1 MNRQINLKY
10 VALFGFL
17 AILIIPSVIIIY
29 MRIILTE
36 EVSRDLINTR
46 LNKSI
51 ESNEQAISDIFRTA
65 KGVSTVIADAAEA
78 NPEDI
83 RLEQFNKI
91 LFSAAKSSD
100 YIESVYVA
108 LSDGYLRT
116 LDRVDINRAKR
127 FKVIPI
133 KTKWASA
140 VVKSYK
146 DTLGSRVRLEKYY
159 EIFPTVLAR
168 NRLPF
173 TGSDIRA
180 MEQYLGAKN
189 GNNIFTSSPQR
200 KFDSGNLVVRMGVPI
215 TVNGAFSGIVGTD
228 IRLEAANNIMRNYQ
242 ASENSLTIIL
252 DRKKDLI
259 VTTDNAFGTKSIRQ
273 DGPGTLR
280 VSEHLAL
287 SDILKNRKEGM
298 SHISSVTSAD
308 GVKFWVLSKIL
319 PRSVGEDLEM
329 LIISPDD
336 DFFAEVRAANMEL
349 IWLGVFLL
357 FIGSIVIYYFSSW
370 LGEKIN
376 KVTFAS
382 IRARERMELVNN
394 KKSFSI
400 KEITEFYVSLSEF
413 ERELASLSKNIQ
425 DDEKILSYSRGKK
438 LQTFKRG

>member
-1 MNRQINLKY
+1 
-10 VALFGFL
+10 
-17 AILIIPSVIIIY
+17 

-46 LNKSI
+46 LNKSL
-51 ESNEQAISDIFRTA
+51 ESNEQAISDIFQTA
-65 KGVSTVIADAAEA
+65 KGVSTVIADAVEA
-78 NPEDI
+78 NPDDI

-127 FKVIPI
+127 FKGIPI
-133 KTKWASA
+133 KTKWASV

-159 EIFPTVLAR
+159 EFFPTVLAR
-168 NRLPF
+168 DRLPF

-189 GNNIFTSSPQR
+189 SNNIFNSSPQR
-200 KFDSGNLVVRMGVPI
+200 KFESGNLVVRMGVPI
-215 TVNGAFSGIVGTD
+215 TINGNFSGIVGTD

-259 VTTDNAFGTKSIRQ
+259 VTTDKSFGTNSIRQ

-280 VSEHLAL
+280 VSEHLA
-287 SDILKNRKEGM
+287 
-298 SHISSVTSAD
+298 
-308 GVKFWVLSKIL
+308 
-319 PRSVGEDLEM
+319 
-329 LIISPDD
+329 
-336 DFFAEVRAANMEL
+336 
-349 IWLGVFLL
+349 
-357 FIGSIVIYYFSSW
+357 
-370 LGEKIN
+370 
-376 KVTFAS
+376 
-382 IRARERMELVNN
+382 
-394 KKSFSI
+394 
-400 KEITEFYVSLSEF
+400 
-413 ERELASLSKNIQ
+413 
-425 DDEKILSYSRGKK
+425 
-438 LQTFKRG
+438 